1 MFRCDLCHKHEA
13 IKKGIRRDN
22 QKYFCLNCKKYFSRS
37 LTRKSPTINNEVL
50 RDHLEGIS
58 YRSLARRT
66 GVNQKKICKL
76 VNLEISNVPDNLE
89 LTKTCFNQ
97 LNYSGNLVV
106 DGKYIPVKEDVDISP
121 LEIAGKIPK
130 SRKRQKV
137 KRGKVLVWGAD
148 YDNHDLPHFEFGN
161 SENDIVFD
169 NYFRTLKAINYPL
182 KSLTTDDKGE
192 AIRAA
197 RRYYPD
203 CVIQLCVKH
212 YLAKLNREL
221 VIQNIN
227 VKINVLKK
235 KIEKLFL
242 DAESEHISVT
252 RQYALKQIVKFT
264 NAMAD
269 LEHRYE
275 LLFDFQS
282 IVAGIIMAPDYETAL
297 IRIESLD
304 KYFWPKRQQMKFPK
318 EQIRLVRRL
327 LANFHDNQEYLL
339 NYLKYPHLN
348 IPRTTNL
355 LEGFN
360 SQLELRLSSIRG
372 FETVETAKNYVN
384 AWIVKRRFTKFTDCK
399 KQFKKLNG
407 KSPLGCAGVDISK
420 SKNLLKAFRF

>member
-1 MFRCDLCHKHEA
+1 M
-13 IKKGIRRDN
+13 I
-22 QKYFCLNCKKYFSRS
+22 
-37 LTRKSPTINNEVL
+37 
-50 RDHLEGIS
+50 
-58 YRSLARRT
+58 
-66 GVNQKKICKL
+66 
-76 VNLEISNVPDNLE
+76 
-89 LTKTCFNQ
+89 
-97 LNYSGNLVV
+97 
-106 DGKYIPVKEDVDISP
+106 
-121 LEIAGKIPK
+121 
-130 SRKRQKV
+130 
-137 KRGKVLVWGAD
+137 WGSD

-161 SENDIVFD
+161 SESDIVFD
-169 NYFRTLKAINYPL
+169 DYFRTLKSINYPL

-197 RRYYPD
+197 RRHYPN
-203 CVIQLCVKH
+203 CIIQLCIKH

-227 VKINVLKK
+227 VKLRVLER
-235 KIEKLFL
+235 KIDKCFPDRNQENECIPVNRAYSL
-242 DAESEHISVT
+242 
-252 RQYALKQIVKFT
+252 QQIIKFT

-269 LEHRYE
+269 LESRYE

-282 IVAGIIMAPDYETAL
+282 IIAGIIMASDYETAL
-297 IRIESLD
+297 ARIESLD
-304 KYFWPKRQQMKFPK
+304 KYFWPKRQLMKFPK
-318 EQIRLVRRL
+318 EQVRLVRKL
-327 LANFHDNQEYLL
+327 LADFRDNQEYLL

-407 KSPLGCAGVDISK
+407 KSPLECAGVDISK